1 MYANFV
7 RLMLLLL
14 LWPVLACSGPKIEHW
29 KTAAGTRVYYVHN
42 PELPLV
48 DIQVVFDAGSA
59 RDGAKYGLATLTA
72 SLLDSGAGEWNAD
85 AIARRL
91 EDVGASLSTGA
102 SRDSSW
108 IDLRSLTETDKFE
121 KALSTAVEILAHPRF
136 DQSDF
141 LRERKRLLLALKQ
154 RGESPAQ
161 IAGMMFF
168 KALYDDHPY
177 AHPVEGEPETVA
189 ALTPADL
196 AAFHRQYYVA
206 ANSIVVIVGALDRKQ
221 ASEVAERLTGQ
232 LPVGKPASPISPV
245 QIPEKARTLRKP
257 FPSAQTHIYT
267 GIPVLRRGD
276 PDYFTLYVGNHV
288 LGGGGFTSR
297 IVKQVREQ
305 RGLSYSAYSYFRPM
319 KEKGPFMAALQ
330 TRNDQ
335 AWPALQVLEE
345 TIHDFIEQGP
355 TETELEAAKKN
366 ITGGFVLRYDSNAK
380 LADYVAMIGFYDLPL
395 DYLDTFPKRVNAVTR
410 QQIIDAF
417 RRRLDPER
425 FQTVLV
431 GGGAVSD
438 GKKE

>member
-1 MYANFV
+1 MYANIIG
-7 RLMLLLL
+7 LMTLLLF
-14 LWPVLACSGPKIEHW
+14 WPNLAFSGPKIEHW
-29 KTAAGTRVYYVHN
+29 QTGKGSRVYYVHN

-59 RDGAKYGLATLTA
+59 RDGEQYGLATLTA
-72 SLLDSGAGEWNAD
+72 SLLDSGAGEWDAD

-108 IDLRSLTETDKFE
+108 LDLRSLTETDKLE
-121 KALSTAVEILAHPRF
+121 KALSTAAEILTHPRF

-141 LRERKRLLLALKQ
+141 LREKKRLLLALKQ

-161 IAGMMFF
+161 IAGRMFF
-168 KALYDDHPY
+168 YALYGDHPY
-177 AHPVEGEPETVA
+177 AHPVEGEPDTIEK
-189 ALTPADL
+189 LTTEDL
-196 AAFHRQYYVA
+196 TAFHSQYYVA
-206 ANSIVVIVGALDRKQ
+206 SNAIVVIVGALERKQ
-221 ASEVAERLTGQ
+221 AAEVAERLTGGLAQ
-232 LPVGKPASPISPV
+232 GKAAPRIPPVV
-245 QIPEKARTLRKP
+245 VPEKAQILRKP

-267 GIPVLRRGD
+267 GVPVLRRGD
-276 PDYFTLYVGNHV
+276 PDYFALYVGNHV

-297 IVKQVREQ
+297 IVKQVREK

-319 KEKGPFMAALQ
+319 KDKGPFVAGLQ

-335 AWPALQVLEE
+335 AWPALKVLRQ
-345 TIHDFIEQGP
+345 TIHEFIEQGP
-355 TETELEAAKKN
+355 TDEELKSAKKN

-380 LADYVAMIGFYDLPL
+380 LADYVAMIGFYGLPL
-395 DYLDTFPKRVNAVTR
+395 DYLDTFAKRVNAVTR

-417 RRRLDPER
+417 QRRLDPDH

-431 GGGAVSD
+431 GGGAVAD
-438 GKKE
+438 GEKE